1 MFADQ
6 TPRGGVRK
14 WPEVREFKLW
24 HLGTVND
31 ILGNSESEEEST
43 DSQLVIVFHNQE
55 LIDTVSSDS
64 DSTGSDLDSVE
75 R

>member
-1 MFADQ
+1 MA
-6 TPRGGVRK
+6 
-14 WPEVREFKLW
+14 EVREFKLW